1 MKKSGLTYRK
11 AQYTLE
17 YALIIAVTVA
27 ALLTMQAYL
36 KRGLQ
41 GGVKQNI
48 DQIGEEYSYNNTM
61 LRGVAKNSSMA
72 IAEYY
77 DKDKY
82 SMDVGASTHNEIMII
97 GDLSGE

>member
-1 MKKSGLTYRK
+1 MRESGLTYRK

-17 YALIIAVTVA
+17 YALIIVVTVA

-36 KRGLQ
+36 KRGIQ

-48 DQIGEEYSYNNTM
+48 DQLGEEYSYNNTL

-82 SMDVGASTHNEIMII
+82 SADIGATTHSEIMMI